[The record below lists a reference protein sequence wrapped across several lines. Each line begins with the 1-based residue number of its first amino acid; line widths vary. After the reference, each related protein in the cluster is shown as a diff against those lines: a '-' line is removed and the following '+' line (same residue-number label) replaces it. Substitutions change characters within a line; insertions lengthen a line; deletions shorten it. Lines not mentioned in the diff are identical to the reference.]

1 MDVIASKVMAVMA
14 YETLA
19 SEVASL
25 TSSEGV
31 AKEISSDLSELAES
45 RRMTH
50 LRMSL
55 VLIKAT
61 EAKQVAK
68 SSESQASTSKRKGK
82 SNTTTVFLLVGL
94 LQHKSISTVYLTK
107 QGKKKQVSNR

>member
-14 YETLA
+14 SETLA
-19 SEVASL
+19 SEAASL

-50 LRMSL
+50 LRMSP
-55 VLIKAT
+55 VLIK
-61 EAKQVAK
+61 QLR
-68 SSESQASTSKRKGK
+68 Q
-82 SNTTTVFLLVGL
+82 
-94 LQHKSISTVYLTK
+94 
-107 QGKKKQVSNR
+107 NR